1 MRVPSST
8 KPRSLKRTNKRAS
21 RKGQATSRRGIGRP
35 AAGPKTVG
43 REALI
48 DRTCELL
55 MQMPPNRITRAE
67 VARHMGVD
75 PSLIRYYF
83 RDRSMLLLAAME
95 KLTAE
100 FSRML
105 DQELGQAD
113 RGPEGALRARVSALQ
128 KFETTYPFFHRL
140 LIDEFVNL
148 NSPAAARFLQQLTA
162 QAMAGYGAI
171 LDEGVSQGI
180 FRRTD
185 SAFLFLAVVGMCEFF
200 VNGMPILR
208 IALGKNF
215 DEKGLSA
222 RYREFICELLL
233 NGIRAPPAPA

>member
-8 KPRSLKRTNKRAS
+8 KSRSVKATKQRTS
-21 RKGQATSRRGIGRP
+21 RSGQPAGRRGIGRP

-55 MQMPPNRITRAE
+55 TQMPPNRITRAA

-105 DQELGQAD
+105 EQELAQAV

-162 QAMAGYGAI
+162 QAVAGYGAI
-171 LDEGVSQGI
+171 LEEGVSQGV
-180 FRRTD
+180 FRQTD
-185 SAFLFLAVVGMCEFF
+185 SAFLFLAAVGVCEFF

-215 DEKGLSA
+215 DEKGLGA
-222 RYREFICELLL
+222 RYREFICDLLL
-233 NGIRAPPAPA
+233 NGIRAPSAPA

>member
-1 MRVPSST
+1 MHVPSST
-8 KPRSLKRTNKRAS
+8 KSRS
-21 RKGQATSRRGIGRP
+21 RKGTKKRAARDSQSASRRGIGRP
-35 AAGPKTVG
+35 AAGPRTVG

-55 MQMPPNRITRAE
+55 TQMPPNRITRAE

-105 DQELGQAD
+105 ERELAQAEH
-113 RGPEGALRARVSALQ
+113 GPEGALRARISALQ

-162 QAMAGYGAI
+162 QAVAGYGAI
-171 LDEGVSQGI
+171 LDEGISQGV

-185 SAFLFLAVVGMCEFF
+185 GAFLFLAVIGVCEFF

-215 DEKGLSA
+215 DEKGLSD
-222 RYREFICELLL
+222 RYREFICNLLL
-233 NGIRAPPAPA
+233 NGLRAAPPAA

>member
-8 KPRSLKRTNKRAS
+8 KSHSLKGRKKRAA
-21 RKGQATSRRGIGRP
+21 RNGQAANRRGIGRP
-35 AAGPKTVG
+35 VAGPKTVG
-43 REALI
+43 REVLI
-48 DRTCELL
+48 ERTCELL
-55 MQMPPNRITRAE
+55 TLMPPNRITRAE

-105 DQELGQAD
+105 HEELGQAVH
-113 RGPEGALRARVSALQ
+113 GPEGALRARVSALQ
-128 KFETTYPFFHRL
+128 KFETAYPFFHRL

-148 NSPAAARFLQQLTA
+148 SSPAAARFLQQLTA
-162 QAMAGYGAI
+162 QAVAAYSAI
-171 LDEGVSQGI
+171 LDDGVSQGV

-185 SAFLFLAVVGMCEFF
+185 SAFLFLAVIGVCEFF

-215 DEKGLSA
+215 DEKSLSA
-222 RYREFICELLL
+222 RYREFICDLLL
-233 NGIRAPPAPA
+233 HGIRAPPPPT

>member
-1 MRVPSST
+1 MRVPSSAKSQT
-8 KPRSLKRTNKRAS
+8 HKPSKKRAT
-21 RKGQATSRRGIGRP
+21 RTGTAPGIRGIGRP

-55 MQMPPNRITRAE
+55 TQMPPNRITRAE

-95 KLTAE
+95 KLTAG

-105 DQELGQAD
+105 EQELKQAD
-113 RGPEGALRARVSALQ
+113 RSPEGALRARVSALQ
-128 KFETTYPFFHRL
+128 KFGTTYPFFHRL

-162 QAMAGYGAI
+162 QAVAGYEAI
-171 LDEGVSQGI
+171 LDDGVSQGV

-185 SAFLFLAVVGMCEFF
+185 SAFLFLAVIGVCEFF

-208 IALGKNF
+208 IALGKSF

-222 RYREFICELLL
+222 RYREFICDLLL
-233 NGIRAPPAPA
+233 NGIRAPAPPA

>member
-1 MRVPSST
+1 MPAPSSLR
-8 KPRSLKRTNKRAS
+8 PRTRKAAKKRTARTHRAV
-21 RKGQATSRRGIGRP
+21 SRRGIGRP
-35 AAGPKTVG
+35 ATGPKTVG

-48 DRTCELL
+48 ARTCELL
-55 MQMPPNRITRAE
+55 TQLPPDRITRAE
-67 VARHMGVD
+67 VARQMGVD

-105 DQELGQAD
+105 EQELAQAAA
-113 RGPEGALRARVSALQ
+113 GPEGQLRARISALQ
-128 KFETTYPFFHRL
+128 KFEVTYPFFHRL
-140 LIDEFVNL
+140 LIDEFLNL

-162 QAMAGYGAI
+162 QALAGYDAI
-171 LDEGVSQGI
+171 LDAGFKQGV
-180 FRRTD
+180 FRRTE
-185 SAFLFLAVVGMCEFF
+185 SAFVFLAVIGMCEFF

-208 IALGKNF
+208 IALGKGI
-215 DEKGLSA
+215 DEPSLSA

-233 NGIRAPPAPA
+233 EGIKLRPSAP